1 MTMNRTTM
9 QEKGVRAYVQWR
21 EASLRANVAYRAWAS
36 EAGSRDRAAFGLYLT
51 ALDAEEHAAEVY
63 AELVRS
69 ADRLPRSEDPPLEP
83 LRGPDRGLGW
93 P

>member
-1 MTMNRTTM
+1 
-9 QEKGVRAYVQWR
+9 VRMSNGGRRPSGPTSPIARGQAKLAPVI
-21 EASLRANVAYRAWAS
+21 E
-36 EAGSRDRAAFGLYLT
+36 LYLA

>member
-1 MTMNRTTM
+1 MTTLNRTTM
-9 QEKGVRAYVQWR
+9 QEKCVRAYVQWR

-36 EAGSRDRAAFGLYLT
+36 KTRSRDRAAFGLYLRRST
-51 ALDAEEHAAEVY
+51 PNSTPADVY

-69 ADRLPRSEDPPLEP
+69 ADRPPRSEHPPRGP
-83 LRGPDRGLGW
+83 LRELRW